1 AELIV
6 EQVQSLKEVREKRV
20 KRLELRVRA
29 DLVTE
34 DRLERLSGLAKEH
47 AGATP
52 LAVSIV
58 LPGQAEALIGST
70 GLKVDVSDAL
80 IAAVDRLF
88 GEKVV
93 ELGEL
98 FAGCQW
104 LVARTGLPVP
114 AGLLAL
120 VLLIGLLVS
129 RLVPERAVDGG

>member
-1 AELIV
+1 MNTRDEENPTAELIV
-6 EQVQSLKEVREKRV
+6 EEVQSLKEVRDKRV

-34 DRLERLSGLAKEH
+34 DRLERLSGLAKEY

-58 LPGQAEALIGST
+58 LPGQAEALIGGT

-93 ELGEL
+93 ELG
-98 FAGCQW
+98 
-104 LVARTGLPVP
+104 
-114 AGLLAL
+114 
-120 VLLIGLLVS
+120 
-129 RLVPERAVDGG
+129 

>member
-1 AELIV
+1 MTGTVQVNSRDEENPIAELIV
-6 EQVQSLKEVREKRV
+6 EQVQSLKEVRDKRV

-58 LPGQAEALIGST
+58 LPGEAEALIGNT

-93 ELGEL
+93 ELG
-98 FAGCQW
+98 
-104 LVARTGLPVP
+104 
-114 AGLLAL
+114 
-120 VLLIGLLVS
+120 
-129 RLVPERAVDGG
+129 RAAAPCR

>member
-1 AELIV
+1 
-6 EQVQSLKEVREKRV
+6 V

-34 DRLERLSGLAKEH
+34 DRLQRLSGLAREH
-47 AGATP
+47 AGGTP

-58 LPGQAEALIGST
+58 LPGQAEALIGNT

-93 ELGEL
+93 ELG
-98 FAGCQW
+98 
-104 LVARTGLPVP
+104 
-114 AGLLAL
+114 
-120 VLLIGLLVS
+120 
-129 RLVPERAVDGG
+129 